1 MKRPP
6 IDALVD
12 NYSHS
17 KPSDDPS
24 KMLSV
29 SEEDI
34 WEVNPPDQIVLA
46 FSHSSLQRQD
56 AGHHGAERNHHH

>member
-24 KMLSV
+24 KMLGV

-34 WEVNPPDQIVLA
+34 WEVNPPDQILLA
-46 FSHSSLQRQD
+46 FTHSSLQR
-56 AGHHGAERNHHH
+56 